1 MKTLLI
7 HAVLSFV
14 GATSRELFYN
24 ATQSSQLAQ
33 FVVKIATQSF
43 PPDKI
48 LLVSSTEYDDTVD
61 MMLKSVHQYAL
72 WQLRVS
78 LVVNLG
84 LQEMEE
90 QDDKVG
96 SYMIFTKGAKDAVTQ
111 AEVLMD
117 STSWNNRALFLVVVR
132 NWTASP
138 ERLAF

>member
-24 ATQSSQLAQ
+24 ATQSSQLAH

-43 PPDKI
+43 PTDKI

-61 MMLKSVHQYAL
+61 MMLKCVHQHAL
-72 WQLRVS
+72 WHLHVF
-78 LVVNLG
+78 LLGNLG

-90 QDDKVG
+90 EVDKVG
-96 SYMIFTKGAKDAVTQ
+96 S
-111 AEVLMD
+111 
-117 STSWNNRALFLVVVR
+117 
-132 NWTASP
+132 
-138 ERLAF
+138 